1 MSKRIV
7 VTGLGVVSPVG
18 NTVKTFWSS
27 LCEGRSGLDTIQAFD
42 PSGFTSR
49 VAGEV
54 RDLDFSLYVDP
65 KEVKRTDRN
74 ILLAIAAADQAMKD
88 SGVDLS
94 SVDLDRFA
102 TIIGSGVGGISTLET
117 EQTKLINRGP
127 SRVSPFLIP
136 MMISDMASGMV
147 SIKYGLKGPNYC
159 VVSACAS
166 AAHAIGD
173 ACMGLKAGM
182 MDIAITGGTEA
193 TITPLS
199 FAGFCSMKALSTR
212 NDTPQKASSPFDIK
226 RDGFVMGEG
235 AGIVILE
242 TLEHALSRG
251 ARIYGELVGY
261 GASGDAYHLTQPA
274 PAGEGGARAMKMAL
288 RSARLAPEMI
298 DYINAHG
305 TSTPF
310 NDKNESIAIAEV
322 FGEHASKVS
331 ISSTKSMTGHLLG
344 ASGGVELIA
353 SMLSVLNGI
362 VPPTI
367 NYEDPDP
374 ECPLS
379 YTPNEAVR
387 KDLTYAMSNSFGFG
401 GHNASLIVKKY
412 EPEEGDG

>member
-7 VTGLGVVSPVG
+7 VTGIGVVSPVG
-18 NTVKTFWSS
+18 NGAQVFWDS
-27 LCEGRSGLDTIQAFD
+27 LREGKSGLDTIQAFD
-42 PSGFTSR
+42 ASAYPCKI
-49 VAGEV
+49 AGEV
-54 RDLDFSLYVDP
+54 RDLDFTNYVDP

-74 ILLAIAAADQAMKD
+74 ILLALVAAEEAMRD
-88 SGVDLS
+88 SGI
-94 SVDLDRFA
+94 DLDAVDRDRFG
-102 TIIGSGVGGISTLET
+102 TIIGSGVGGISTLEA
-117 EQTKLINRGP
+117 EQTKLLNRGP

-173 ACMGLKAGM
+173 AYMGLQCGM
-182 MDIAITGGTEA
+182 MDIAVTGGAEA

-212 NDTPQKASSPFDIK
+212 NDAPHKASSPFDRK

-235 AGIVILE
+235 SGIVILE
-242 TLEHALSRG
+242 TLEHAQKRG
-251 ARIYGELVGY
+251 AAIYGEIVGY
-261 GASGDAYHLTQPA
+261 GASADAFHLTQPA
-274 PAGEGGARAMKMAL
+274 PEGEGGARAMKMAL
-288 RSARLAPEMI
+288 QSANLAPGDV

-305 TSTPF
+305 TSTQF
-310 NDKNESIAIAEV
+310 NDKNESIAIMTV
-322 FGEHASKVS
+322 FGEHAQKLA

-344 ASGGVELIA
+344 ASGGIELIA
-353 SMLSVLNGI
+353 STLAVRDGI

-374 ECPLS
+374 ECPLN
-379 YTPNEAVR
+379 YTPNESVAR
-387 KDLTYAMSNSFGFG
+387 DMKYAMSNSFGFG

-412 EPEEGDG
+412 EPEESGG